1 VAIRGKE
8 TQALGRS
15 GEEIA
20 CRHLRGKNYEIIAR
34 GFRMFR
40 GEIDIIAR
48 DGATLVFIE
57 VKARA
62 DESHGRPEESVTPA
76 KQRQIRRIAQ
86 GYLVAHPCPDVDC
99 RFDVIAILFGGPDD
113 CRLEHFIDAF

>member
-1 VAIRGKE
+1 MTAPGKV
-8 TQALGRS
+8 TQALGRE

-20 CRHLRGKNYEIIAR
+20 CRYLVKRKYEIVTR

-48 DGATLVFIE
+48 DGETLVFVE
-57 VKARA
+57 VKTRA
-62 DESHGRPEESVTPA
+62 DESHGRPEESVTPG

-86 GYLVAHPCPDVDC
+86 GYLLEHPSPGVDC
-99 RFDVIAILFGGPDD
+99 RFDVVAILFSGPGDY
-113 CRLEHFIDAF
+113 RLEHFVDAF

>member
-1 VAIRGKE
+1 VKAAKRS
-8 TQALGRS
+8 TQDLGRA
-15 GEEIA
+15 GEEMA
-20 CRHLRGKNYEIIAR
+20 CDYLRKKRYEIVAR

-86 GYLVAHPCPDVDC
+86 GYLVAHPCPNVDC
-99 RFDVIAILFGGPDD
+99 RFDVIALLVRGPDD
-113 CRLEHFIDAF
+113 IRLEHFIDAF

>member
-1 VAIRGKE
+1 MTAPGIA

-20 CRHLRGKNYEIIAR
+20 CRYLLEKKYDIVAR

-62 DESHGRPEESVTPA
+62 DESHGRPEESVTPG
-76 KQRQIRRIAQ
+76 KQRQIRKVAQ
-86 GYLVAHPCPDVDC
+86 GYLVEHPSPDVDC
-99 RFDVIAILFGGPDD
+99 RFDVIAILFSGPDD
-113 CRLEHFIDAF
+113 YRLVHFIDAF